1 MLLLEVSGA
10 LFLPVGEGQ
19 LLIDCADDFEVSIFL
34 TETSTSHAMLTKQKT
49 FSTKPKLQSNTKK
62 LTDWMGGANTDTAI
76 RVDEGD
82 EVPAVLLEEDDE
94 EMALKDIPEVDT
106 AATRSRGKRPR
117 SAEDNDEDDENEHI
131 FVQSEEDEEEDL
143 APRRRKKTKVVD
155 EASKE
160 EEDKKKL
167 GINTAYEGFS
177 IYGRILCLIVKRKG
191 VKKSA
196 GGNMSGTQMLENWVS
211 TQADNEGALDDA
223 EDG

>member
-1 MLLLEVSGA
+1 
-10 LFLPVGEGQ
+10 
-19 LLIDCADDFEVSIFL
+19 
-34 TETSTSHAMLTKQKT
+34 MLTKQKT
-49 FSTKPKLQSNTKK
+49 FSTKPKLQSNTRK
-62 LTDWMGGANTDTAI
+62 LTDWIGGQNTDTAI
-76 RVDEGD
+76 KVDEGD
-82 EVPAVLLEEDDE
+82 EVPAVLLEEDE
-94 EMALKDIPEVDT
+94 EVALEDIPEVDT
-106 AATRSRGKRPR
+106 AATRSRTKRPR
-117 SAEDNDEDDENEHI
+117 GEDDGDEEHI
-131 FVQSEEDEEEDL
+131 FVQSEEEEEEDL

-155 EASKE
+155 ETSKE

-196 GGNMSGTQMLENWVS
+196 GGNTSGTQMLENWVS